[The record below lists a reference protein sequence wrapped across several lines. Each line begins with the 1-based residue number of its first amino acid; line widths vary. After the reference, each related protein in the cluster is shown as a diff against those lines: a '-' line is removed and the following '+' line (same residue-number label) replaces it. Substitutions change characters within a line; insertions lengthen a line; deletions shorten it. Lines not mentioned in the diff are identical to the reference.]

1 MGQYARWRGN
11 GEQLVL
17 TLDQVQ
23 RRLGQ
28 LSLLVN

>member
-23 RRLGQ
+23 WHLGQ
-28 LSLLVN
+28 LFSYW

>member
-1 MGQYARWRGN
+1 MGQCAGWRGN

-23 RRLGQ
+23 RHLGQ
-28 LSLLVN
+28 LVLLVN